1 MSLREIS
8 QSNFFQKAKIDRA
21 HIDVLFQSLKNRG
34 YSLVG
39 PKISE
44 GAIIYDFLDVVD
56 ELPIGWTDEQ
66 EAGTYRIKQRED
78 QALFGYNLGPHSWK
92 KFLFSARKRVWQG
105 QKTSEG
111 SFKTVQEIATQSQRY
126 AFIGVRSC
134 ELHAIQI
141 QDRVFMNGQYQD
153 TEYTQKRADN
163 FIVAVNC
170 GQAGKT
176 CFCTSLN
183 TGPRVSQGYDLA
195 LTEILDGGTHYF
207 VVESGS
213 ERGLA
218 VLQELPCQSVGN
230 NDLEAVD
237 KCIEK
242 AVGQMG
248 RAIDTTD
255 IKAFLYRNYDNKHW
269 RKLEERCLTCANCTM
284 VCPTCFCSKIED
296 TTDLTGE
303 YAERWQ
309 TWDSCFT
316 MDFSYTHGG
325 AVRASTQSRY
335 RQWLVHKLASWIDQ
349 FGTSGCVGCGRCI
362 TWCPVGID
370 LTEEIK
376 ALKQAERE
384 AKNGEN

>member
-1 MSLREIS
+1 
-8 QSNFFQKAKIDRA
+8 
-21 HIDVLFQSLKNRG
+21 
-34 YSLVG
+34 
-39 PKISE
+39 
-44 GAIIYDFLDVVD
+44 
-56 ELPIGWTDEQ
+56 
-66 EAGTYRIKQRED
+66 
-78 QALFGYNLGPHSWK
+78 
-92 KFLFSARKRVWQG
+92 
-105 QKTSEG
+105 
-111 SFKTVQEIATQSQRY
+111 
-126 AFIGVRSC
+126 
-134 ELHAIQI
+134 
-141 QDRVFMNGQYQD
+141 MNSQYQD
-153 TEYTQKRADN
+153 TEYKQKRADN

-195 LTEILDGGTHYF
+195 LTEILDSGTHYF

-218 VLQELPCQSVGN
+218 VLQELPCQSVSN

-269 RKLEERCLTCANCTM
+269 QKLEERCLTCANCTM

>member
-1 MSLREIS
+1 MSQL
-8 QSNFFQKAKIDRA
+8 NLLQKTRIDRSQ
-21 HIDVLFQSLKNRG
+21 IDTLFLSLKRHG

-44 GAIIYDFLDVVD
+44 GAIIYDFLDSITQ
-56 ELPIGWTDEQ
+56 LPIGWTDEQ
-66 EAGTYRIKQRED
+66 EAGTYRIKQRGD

-92 KFLFSARKRVWQG
+92 KFLFSPRKRIWQG

-111 SFKTVQEIATQSQRY
+111 GFRTQQEASTQPQRF
-126 AFIGVRSC
+126 AFIGVRAC
-134 ELHAIQI
+134 ELHAIHI
-141 QDRVFMNGQYQD
+141 QDQVFMNKQYQD
-153 TEYTQKRADN
+153 AEYLHKRTDN

-183 TGPRVSQGYDLA
+183 TGPKVNEGYDLA
-195 LTEILDGGTHYF
+195 LTEIIDGDVHYF

-213 ERGLA
+213 ERGLE
-218 VLQELPCQSVGN
+218 VLNELPCQSVSN
-230 NDLEAVD
+230 SDLEEAVD

-242 AVGQMG
+242 ATEQMS

-255 IKAFLYRNYDNKHW
+255 IKAFLYRNYDNKRW
-269 RKLEERCLTCANCTM
+269 RELEKKCLTCANCTM

-296 TTDLTGE
+296 TTDLTGN

-309 TWDSCFT
+309 SWDSCFT
-316 MDFSYTHGG
+316 MDFSYIHGG
-325 AVRASTQSRY
+325 SIRASTQSRY
-335 RQWLVHKLASWIDQ
+335 RQWLVHKLGSWIDQ

-370 LTEEIK
+370 LTEEIA
-376 ALKQAERE
+376 ALRQAERE
-384 AKNGEN
+384 TKNGGS